1 MEKIDSFKVNHTKLL
16 PGLYVSR
23 VDYIGSEVVTTF
35 DLRVCTPNRNSMD
48 PSVAHTLEHIIAT
61 LLRNDPSFKEKV
73 IYFGPMGC
81 LTGFYLIVKGSM
93 TPLGVIK
100 TLIDAFEQASQ
111 WNGEIPGSS
120 MKECGNHNLH
130 NLAGAKT
137 IAEGY
142 AELLT
147 DILSGEVCGR
157 TEYPKPTMLVLFSM
171 DEEMRKFSMH
181 VPRFIL
187 DNYNLFFRVTGIGK
201 VNAAMSAQN
210 AIMDVSPDIVLNYG
224 FCGAFI
230 HGGFK
235 VGQGVSVDGAVYND
249 VWCGTGRYGQVQG
262 MPYMFGTVKLSND
275 EMSDF
280 VKAGLCESV
289 VMKSESMASVG
300 YPSREIILTGDKF
313 VQTKEVAEEIKGHF
327 NFDTNDRYALVDM
340 EAAAIAQVCFAN
352 NVPLSVF
359 KVVSDI
365 VDKYESADD
374 HDKEYENFKEDFK

>member
-1 MEKIDSFKVNHTKLL
+1 MEKINSFKVDHTKLL

-23 VDYIGSEVVTTF
+23 VDYIGNEVVTTF
-35 DLRVCTPNRNSMD
+35 DLRVCTPNRTSMN

-93 TPLGVIK
+93 TPLGIIK
-100 TLIDAFEQASQ
+100 TLIDVFEQASQ
-111 WNGEIPGSS
+111 WTGEIPGAST
-120 MKECGNHNLH
+120 KECGNHVLH

-147 DILSGEVCGR
+147 DIVSGEVCGR
-157 TEYPKPTMLVLFSM
+157 TVYPRPTMLVLFSM
-171 DEEMRKFSMH
+171 EEEREKFSEN

-187 DNYNLFFRVTGIGK
+187 DKYNMVFRVTGIGK
-201 VNAAMSAQN
+201 VNAAMNAQK
-210 AIMDVSPDIVLNYG
+210 AITETNPDIVLNYG
-224 FCGAFI
+224 FCGAFAY
-230 HGGFK
+230 GNYT

-262 MPYMFGTVKLSND
+262 MPYMFGTVKLNND

-280 VKAGLCESV
+280 VKAGLCNSIPL
-289 VMKSESMASVG
+289 KLESMADVN
-300 YPSREIILTGDKF
+300 YLSREIILTGDKF
-313 VQTKEVAEEIKGHF
+313 VQTKDAAEEIKERF

-352 NVPLSVF
+352 DVPLSVF

-365 VDKYESADD
+365 IDKHESADD
-374 HDKEYENFKEDFK
+374 HDKEYEEFKKNF

>member
-1 MEKIDSFKVNHTKLL
+1 MEKIDSFKVDHTKLL

-23 VDYIGSEVVTTF
+23 VDYIGNEVVTTF
-35 DLRVCTPNRNSMD
+35 DLRICKPNIDSMN

-61 LLRNDPSFKEKV
+61 LLRNYPSFKEKV

-81 LTGFYLIVKGSM
+81 LTGFYLIVKGGM
-93 TPLGVIK
+93 TPLDVIK
-100 TLIDAFEQASQ
+100 TLIDAFGGASQ
-111 WNGEIPGSS
+111 WDSEIPGVS
-120 MKECGNHNLH
+120 MKECGNHTLH
-130 NLAGAKT
+130 NLAGAKA
-137 IAEGY
+137 IAKGY
-142 AELLT
+142 ADLLT
-147 DILSGEVCGR
+147 EIYHGDIYGR

-171 DEEMRKFSMH
+171 DEEMQKFSRS

-187 DNYNLFFRVTGIGK
+187 DNYSLFFRVTGIGK

-210 AIMDVSPDIVLNYG
+210 AIMETNPDIVLNYG
-224 FCGAFI
+224 FCGAFA

-262 MPYMFGTVKLSND
+262 LPYMFETVKLSDD

-289 VMKSESMASVG
+289 AVKSKSMASVS
-300 YPSREIILTGDKF
+300 YPSREVILTGDKF
-313 VQTKEVAEEIKGHF
+313 VQTKEAAEEIKERF

-374 HDKEYENFKEDFK
+374 HDKEYDKFKKDFK